1 MTTNSR
7 KRRNSPAPSSGVV
20 VPSDDGA
27 GGHEH
32 DYPFYASCAP
42 KRLRQLAERSTLL
55 PTEAIAV
62 RNRRVER
69 QALRKRERVAAV
81 SAGMEVDN
89 R

>member
-1 MTTNSR
+1 M
-7 KRRNSPAPSSGVV
+7 

-27 GGHEH
+27 GDHEH
-32 DYPFYASCAP
+32 DYPFYASRAP
-42 KRLRQLAERSTLL
+42 KRLRQLAEHSGLL
-55 PTEAIAV
+55 PTAAIAV

-69 QALRKRERVAAV
+69 QALRKRERAAV